1 MNKVISILSLVFLLV
16 TTSAFA
22 GKSKIAVVDLQSAVS
37 GSEEV
42 KAISEQLRTE
52 FKDEDAKIRALQAQ
66 LQGLQEKQQKDGA
79 IMSEAERKTLMEDGT
94 RLANELKFITQES
107 QRRLQ
112 GRQKELIGP
121 ILQKA
126 QKAVKDVV
134 AEGGYE
140 LVFRREAVVEFSP
153 EMDIT
158 KKVTAKLN
166 DSSKK

>member
-1 MNKVISILSLVFLLV
+1 MNKIISILSLVFLLV

-22 GKSKIAVVDLQSAVS
+22 GKNKIAVVDMQSAVS
-37 GSEEV
+37 SSEEV
-42 KAISEQLRTE
+42 KIISEQLRTE
-52 FKDEDAKIRALQAQ
+52 FKDEDSKIRALQAK
-66 LQGLQEKQQKDGA
+66 LQGLQDKQQKEGA

-94 RLANELKFITQES
+94 RLANELKFLTQES

-140 LVFRREAVVEFSP
+140 LVFRREAVVDFAS

>member
-1 MNKVISILSLVFLLV
+1 MNKIISILSLVFLLV

-22 GKSKIAVVDLQSAVS
+22 GKNKIAVVDMQSAVS
-37 GSEEV
+37 SSEEV
-42 KAISEQLRTE
+42 KIISEQLRTE
-52 FKDEDAKIRALQAQ
+52 FKDEDSKIRALQAE
-66 LQGLQEKQQKDGA
+66 LKGLQDKQQKDGA
-79 IMSEAERKTLMEDGT
+79 IMSEAERRTLMEDGT
-94 RLANELKFITQES
+94 RLANELKFLTQES

-140 LVFRREAVVEFSP
+140 LVFRREAVVDFSP
-153 EMDIT
+153 DMDIT

>member
-1 MNKVISILSLVFLLV
+1 MKKIISIMSLVLLLA

-22 GKSKIAVVDLQSAVS
+22 GKSKIAVVDLQAAVS
-37 GSEEV
+37 GSKEV

-52 FKDEDAKIRALQAQ
+52 FKDEDAKIRALQTQ

-94 RLANELKFITQES
+94 RLANELKFLSQES

-166 DSSKK
+166 DSGKK

>member
-1 MNKVISILSLVFLLV
+1 MNKIISILSLVFLLV

-22 GKSKIAVVDLQSAVS
+22 GKNKIAVVDMQSAVS
-37 GSEEV
+37 SSEEV
-42 KAISEQLRTE
+42 KIISEQLRTE
-52 FKDEDAKIRALQAQ
+52 FKDEDSKIRALQAE
-66 LQGLQEKQQKDGA
+66 LKGLQDKQQKDGA
-79 IMSEAERKTLMEDGT
+79 IMSEAERRTLMEDGT
-94 RLANELKFITQES
+94 RLANELKFLTQES

-140 LVFRREAVVEFSP
+140 LVFRREAVVDFSP